1 MEKEQIIIASN
12 NKGKIKEAKEILN
25 EYEIISIKEIG
36 IDIDIKEDKETFE
49 ENAIKKAKEISK
61 ILNNKMCI
69 SDDSGITIKALN
81 GFPGVKTKRWLDGT
95 DRERNLGILEKM
107 KGIEKEKREVKFI
120 TAIAIAKGEDIYVA
134 KEEIK
139 GYISTEIR
147 GKNGFGFDEIFELE
161 DGRTLAEL
169 TNEEKNQIS
178 SRKKALEK
186 IKKHLK

>member
-1 MEKEQIIIASN
+1 MKKEQIIIASN

-25 EYEIISIKEIG
+25 EYEIISLKEIG

-139 GYISTEIR
+139 GYI
-147 GKNGFGFDEIFELE
+147 
-161 DGRTLAEL
+161 
-169 TNEEKNQIS
+169 
-178 SRKKALEK
+178 
-186 IKKHLK
+186 

>member
-25 EYEIISIKEIG
+25 EYEIISLKEIG

-69 SDDSGITIKALN
+69 SDDSGITIKALK